1 MEKVQKK
8 VRKFGMTDK
17 IGYMFGD
24 LGNDF
29 TFILSSMFLLKFYT
43 DVMGVSAAIV
53 GMMMMFA
60 RFVDAFTDVT
70 MGQIT
75 DRSRPGKKGK
85 FAPWI
90 MRVSGPVALASFLM
104 YASWFEGMSM
114 GFKIFWMFFTYL
126 LWGSICYTG
135 INIPYGSMA
144 SAISE
149 EPADRTALSN
159 WRTIGSTLAGTFIGV
174 VIPLVVYYTDDAGKT
189 ILSGSKM
196 MLTAGVCSIAA
207 VICYFLCYNMVT
219 ERVKVPQKNDK
230 FSLGKLL
237 SQLVHNRALIG
248 IVVSA
253 LLLLLA
259 QLSLS
264 NMAAYIYPNYFGSVK
279 ALSIASMAQ
288 TVITLAL
295 APFTVKL
302 SEKFGKKELAIVGSL
317 IGAGALVVAF
327 IVHTTNVWVWIGL
340 YSVAYV
346 GIALFS
352 LICWAMI
359 TDVIDDTEV
368 KTGER
373 SDGTIYS
380 VYSFARK
387 LGQAASSGIT
397 GVLLS
402 VVGYTTA
409 TAFDQGVVD
418 GIYNITCLVPAAGF
432 IVLAVAMWFLYP
444 LSKKVVENNAAI
456 LKEKR
461 LQNKQ

>member
-302 SEKFGKKELAIVGSL
+302 SEKFGKKGTGDCRLTDRSRRTGRCIYCAYDKCMGMDRSIFSSL
-317 IGAGALVVAF
+317 CGNCTFL
-327 IVHTTNVWVWIGL
+327 
-340 YSVAYV
+340 
-346 GIALFS
+346 
-352 LICWAMI
+352 
-359 TDVIDDTEV
+359 TDL
-368 KTGER
+368 
-373 SDGTIYS
+373 
-380 VYSFARK
+380 
-387 LGQAASSGIT
+387 LGN
-397 GVLLS
+397 
-402 VVGYTTA
+402 
-409 TAFDQGVVD
+409 DHRC
-418 GIYNITCLVPAAGF
+418 N
-432 IVLAVAMWFLYP
+432 
-444 LSKKVVENNAAI
+444 
-456 LKEKR
+456 
-461 LQNKQ
+461 